1 MYKLKEINPL
11 VSSKQGRQGAH
22 PQASLHPEVTPCG
35 GRLHNGFLSPCSTR
49 SWCFPCSCVSETSA
63 CSWPGSR
70 MASLP
75 RRNAACRKALKHLYA
90 FWGRSLCWLFEL
102 RGEQRLF
109 RRRWEGE
116 GLFFS
121 HILCFN
127 SNYVDKK
134 ASFHAVTMATA
145 RIIVREPASRKMLGG
160 EGAAS
165 PSVAPS
171 RSRVRPSAASSGHKF
186 VRGHL
191 SIPTQWERGNTAIAE
206 PSLARLGMRR
216 TSRVMRL
223 RGRARRISAPHLPG
237 DVISAVVTRAL

>member
-1 MYKLKEINPL
+1 MCKLKEINPL
-11 VSSKQGRQGAH
+11 VGSKKGRQGAH
-22 PQASLHPEVTPCG
+22 PRASLHPEVTPCS
-35 GRLHNGFLSPCSTR
+35 GRLGNGFLRPRSTP

-75 RRNAACRKALKHLYA
+75 RRNATCRKALKHLYA
-90 FWGRSLCWLFEL
+90 FWGRSLRRLFEL
-102 RGEQRLF
+102 RREQRLF
-109 RRRWEGE
+109 KRREGE

-145 RIIVREPASRKMLGG
+145 QIIVREPASRKMLGG

-171 RSRVRPSAASSGHKF
+171 RSGVRPSAASSGHKF

-206 PSLARLGMRR
+206 PSAAWLGVRR
-216 TSRVMRL
+216 TSRVTRL
-223 RGRARRISAPHLPG
+223 RGRARRISAPRLPG
-237 DVISAVVTRAL
+237 DVISAVATHTL